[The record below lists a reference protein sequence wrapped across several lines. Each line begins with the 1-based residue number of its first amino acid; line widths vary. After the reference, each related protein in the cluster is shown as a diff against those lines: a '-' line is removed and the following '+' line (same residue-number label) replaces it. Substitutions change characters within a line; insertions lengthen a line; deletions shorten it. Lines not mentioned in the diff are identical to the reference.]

1 MPNLASI
8 HPIVVHFA
16 IGLLIAGALLRWISL
31 TGRFAWTNAA
41 ATTLLLAGT
50 LAAVV
55 SVKSGDDAHG
65 PVERVPG
72 AVNAV
77 IEHEQWGERARN
89 VFLAVALAEIAAL
102 VLARKGKARPA
113 TLASAALCA
122 IGAFCLYEAA
132 EHGGELVYSYA
143 GGVGIRTGDPADVGR
158 LLVAAAHH
166 QAQLDRKNG
175 RPEDAAAVIG
185 EVARRFPN
193 DPAIQMMAAESVLLD
208 RKDPDG
214 ALAVLGRVAVPP
226 DDARLRTRHGL
237 LAVDAHEAAGRPD
250 AARAALQALAAA
262 FPQNTRIR
270 QRLERAGSPAPAPR

>member
-41 ATTLLLAGT
+41 ATTLLLAGA

-55 SVKSGDDAHG
+55 SVQSGDDAHG

-77 IEHEQWGERARN
+77 IEHEHWGERARN
-89 VFLAVALAEIAAL
+89 VFLAVALAELAAL

-113 TLASAALCA
+113 ALASSALCVV
-122 IGAFCLYEAA
+122 GVFCLYEAA

-175 RPEDAAAVIG
+175 RPEDAAAVVG

-237 LAVDAHEAAGRPD
+237 LTVDAHEAAGRPD
-250 AARAALQALAAA
+250 AARATLQSLAAA

-270 QRLERAGSPAPAPR
+270 QRLERAASPPAAPR

>member
-8 HPIVVHFA
+8 HPIVIHFA
-16 IGLLIAGALLRWISL
+16 IALLVAGAVFRWISL
-31 TGRFAWTNAA
+31 TGRFAWTSTA

-55 SVKSGDDAHG
+55 SVKSGTDAHG

-77 IEHEQWGERARN
+77 VEHEEWGERTRN
-89 VFLAVALAEIAAL
+89 VFLAVALVE
-102 VLARKGKARPA
+102 LAGLFLSRRGKGRPVA
-113 TLASAALCA
+113 IASAVLCA
-122 IGAFCLYEAA
+122 VGVFCLYEAA

-175 RPEDAAAVIG
+175 RSDDAAAVTA
-185 EVARRFPN
+185 EVARRFPS

-214 ALAVLGRVAVPP
+214 ALAILGRITVPP
-226 DDARLRTRHGL
+226 EDARLRTRYGL
-237 LAVDAHEAAGRPD
+237 LTVDAHEAAGRPD
-250 AARAALQALAAA
+250 AARTTLQSLAAA
-262 FPQNTRIR
+262 FPQNARIR
-270 QRLERAGSPAPAPR
+270 QRLEGAGSPAPPR